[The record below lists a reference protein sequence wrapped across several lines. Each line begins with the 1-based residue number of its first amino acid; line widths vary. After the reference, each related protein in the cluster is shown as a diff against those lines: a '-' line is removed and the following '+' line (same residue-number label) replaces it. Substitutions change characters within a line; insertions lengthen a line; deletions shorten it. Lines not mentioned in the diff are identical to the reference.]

1 MFNDVYAKDISKK
14 ISSAKHD
21 KQRKGLFIGGKPVY
35 GYKMHPTEKNKIVI
49 DEDAALNC
57 PPFVRQYGIL
67 LTSGVIYYAKRSSK
81 QTVYARVQEKGHR
94 NYAAGKIK
102 LQRDS
107 P

>member
-1 MFNDVYAKDISKK
+1 MRPYFLPKTAGN
-14 ISSAKHD
+14 
-21 KQRKGLFIGGKPVY
+21 GLIYNTF
-35 GYKMHPTEKNKIVI
+35 EKSTASDLAESQV
-49 DEDAALNC
+49 NC
-57 PPFVRQYGIL
+57 PPFVRQYVIL

-102 LQRDS
+102 LQRNS

>member
-1 MFNDVYAKDISKK
+1 MRTLPQRLKRASNDRYPKV
-14 ISSAKHD
+14 
-21 KQRKGLFIGGKPVY
+21 
-35 GYKMHPTEKNKIVI
+35 
-49 DEDAALNC
+49 NC
-57 PPFVRQYGIL
+57 TPFVRQYGIL

-102 LQRDS
+102 LQRNS